1 MPRVA
6 VLGANGQVGAELC
19 LLLAGVPGI
28 DLVPISRNRS
38 GSAFLRWHGIR
49 CRHGRVAVAAE
60 AQGLLA
66 DCDVVVNSAL
76 ASGTPAQMRQIED
89 AIVHNAFAF
98 SRPSALIIHFS
109 TQSVYGDPTAG
120 KLIRWRSLYGRAKL
134 ATEAR
139 VRGEARRF
147 RKAAFILRLGHVC
160 GALQQISSDIRR
172 EISED
177 RVVLPE
183 HDRPSNTVYT
193 ATIVEAVLAAIQ
205 GRVPLGRR
213 YDLMNVP
220 QWTWRAVYEYEAR
233 ATGHELRPTLVPAPT
248 ALPSLPIRV
257 MRGVAR
263 LAADAAA
270 GPFARQLVA
279 TGLSRLP
286 PKLSERGQA
295 WWYRK
300 RARNEIASL
309 SPFRAPADHL
319 LWEANGS
326 HFIDA
331 LSPTAE
337 LLERSPRIDLTRP
350 RTAMW
355 SEDLRL
361 SEGVQAPAVAA
372 RERTS

>member
-28 DLVPISRNRS
+28 ELVPISRNRS

-49 CRHGRVAVAAE
+49 CRHGRPAVAAE
-60 AQGLLA
+60 APGLLG

-76 ASGTPAQMRQIED
+76 ASGTPAQMRQTED

-98 SRPSALIIHFS
+98 SRSGAVIIHFS

-134 ATEAR
+134 ATEGQ
-139 VRGEARRF
+139 VRAAARRF
-147 RKAAFILRLGHVC
+147 RKPAHIFRLGHVC
-160 GALQQISSDIRR
+160 GALQQISNDIRQ
-172 EISED
+172 EISEN

-183 HDRPSNTVYT
+183 QDRLSNTVYT
-193 ATIVEAVLAAIQ
+193 ATILEAVLAAIQ
-205 GRVPLGRR
+205 GRVAPGR

-233 ATGHELRPTLVPAPT
+233 ATAHELRPTIIAAPTPAP
-248 ALPSLPIRV
+248 LPIRA
-257 MRGVAR
+257 MRGMAR

-270 GPFARQLVA
+270 GPLARQLVA
-279 TGLSRLP
+279 TALARLP
-286 PKLSERGQA
+286 TKLSERGQA

-300 RARNEIASL
+300 RARSEIASL
-309 SPFRAPADHL
+309 SSSRTPANHL
-319 LWEANGS
+319 YWEPNGS

-331 LSPTAE
+331 LTPTAE
-337 LLERSPRIDLTRP
+337 LLGRNPRVDLSRP

-361 SEGVQAPAVAA
+361 WEGVPVQSATP